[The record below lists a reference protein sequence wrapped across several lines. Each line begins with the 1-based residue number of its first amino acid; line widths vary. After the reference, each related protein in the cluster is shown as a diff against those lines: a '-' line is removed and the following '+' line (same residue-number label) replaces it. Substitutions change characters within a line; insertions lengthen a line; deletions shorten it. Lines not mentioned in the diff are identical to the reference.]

1 MPDSTDVGLRPRTAM
16 TRETSSTTITGTP
29 TYNKLVTSPPLHS
42 SASISGLLGDSD
54 HVARV
59 GAPIDTS

>member
-1 MPDSTDVGLRPRTAM
+1 MPDSTDVGRRPRNAM
-16 TRETSSTTITGTP
+16 MKETSSTTTTGTP
-29 TYNKLVTSPPLHS
+29 TYNRFVTSPPLHS

-54 HVARV
+54 NVARV